1 MEEGSELGG
10 PLVGVVQLR
19 DTSSG
24 DEEQGLAMTVRKDP
38 YS

>member
-24 DEEQGLAMTVRKDP
+24 DEEQSLAMTTRKDP

>member
-19 DTSSG
+19 DASSG
-24 DEEQGLAMTVRKDP
+24 DEEQSLAMTARKDP